1 MSDGGSGTNLSFS
14 GIVCELNPEEL
25 LNFCAKWVKIR
36 RMDLNLS
43 KRSIALRVSAVVFAG
58 AAVSALSG
66 FGAGS
71 AHAAPGDNLPND
83 CRQFSQD
90 GGTTWGGP
98 GVVTWSNDRPVPGG
112 EIRHGSFQVKN
123 TCSEPGKVQVYLGNW
138 SVSDNAQAYVRANAG
153 AAQSGAVAMTGAP
166 GKLVVETG
174 RLTQNTPVAVELFI
188 GIPAG
193 ETKQGFEIKPAWS
206 IALEE
211 VSGDAPVDPG
221 DPDPGNP
228 GDGDGSS
235 AGSLDLFGSLGG
247 ATGSLDSLLAAQD
260 LHAPAVQA
268 ARR

>member
-1 MSDGGSGTNLSFS
+1 M
-14 GIVCELNPEEL
+14 

-58 AAVSALSG
+58 AALSTLSG

-71 AHAAPGDNLPND
+71 AHAAPGGNLPND

-90 GGTTWGGP
+90 GGTTWGSQN
-98 GVVTWSNDRPVPGG
+98 VVTWSADRPVPGG
-112 EIRHGSFQVKN
+112 EVTHARFLVKN
-123 TCSEPGKVQVYLGNW
+123 VCEEPAKLQVFLGNW
-138 SVSDNAQAYVRANAG
+138 SISGNGSANVRANAG
-153 AAQSGAVAMTGAP
+153 AAKSVVVPMNGTP

-188 GIPAG
+188 GIPAS
-193 ETKQGFEIKPAWS
+193 ETRQGFTITPDWG

-221 DPDPGNP
+221 DPDPGNPGNP

-247 ATGSLDSLLAAQD
+247 ATGSLDSLLAAQT
-260 LHAPAVQA
+260 LQAPAVQA
-268 ARR
+268 AGR